1 MQYKNFAFIYDKL
14 MDDVDYN
21 MWVNYIEDIIKK
33 ENVIVK
39 NILEL
44 ACGTGNLTIPLAQKE
59 YDIVGIDISEE
70 MLDIARKKSLEQGI
84 DIVFLNQDM
93 RELDFEVYNLDC
105 VLCACDG
112 FNYILEEDD
121 LKNVFKSIYSL
132 LKNNGI
138 FIFDISSYFKISNIL
153 SGNTFGENRED
164 IAYIWQ
170 NYFDEE
176 ENIVEMDLA
185 FFIRN
190 GEYFERF
197 EEIHYQRAYK
207 NEEILDFLKNAG
219 FEDVKVYKDF
229 TFYEADE
236 ESQRVFFVC
245 KK

>member
-1 MQYKNFAFIYDKL
+1 MQYESFAFIYDKL
-14 MDDVDYN
+14 MDNVDYG
-21 MWVNYIEDIIKK
+21 MWINYIENIIKR

-44 ACGTGNLTIPLAQKE
+44 ACGTGNLTIPLAQKG

-70 MLDIARKKSLEQGI
+70 MLDVAKQKCLEEEI
-84 DIVFLNQDM
+84 DVVFLNQDM
-93 RELDFEVYNLDC
+93 RELDFEIYDLDC

-112 FNYILEEDD
+112 FNYILEEEE
-121 LKNVFKSIYSL
+121 LKNIFENVYKL
-132 LKNNGI
+132 LKEEGI
-138 FIFDISSYFKISNIL
+138 FIFDISSYFKMSNIL
-153 SGNTFGENRED
+153 SNNTFGENRED

-190 GEYFERF
+190 GKYFEKF
-197 EEIHYQRAYK
+197 EETHYQRAYN
-207 NEEILDFLKNAG
+207 NEEILDILKHTG
-219 FEDVKVYKDF
+219 FNNIKVYKDF
-229 TFYEADE
+229 TFLQADE
-236 ESQRVFFVC
+236 ESERVFFVC